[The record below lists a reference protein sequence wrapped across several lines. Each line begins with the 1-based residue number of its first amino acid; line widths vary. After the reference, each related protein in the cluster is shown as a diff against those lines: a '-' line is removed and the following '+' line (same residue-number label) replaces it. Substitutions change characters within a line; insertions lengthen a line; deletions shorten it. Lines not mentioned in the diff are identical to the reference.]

1 VLTNLRP
8 YSCTCL
14 PDSPDKTSLTRRQW
28 LVNSA
33 RLLLLRWRVIRGRAL
48 PVFAMGILRT
58 FDRWAAEL
66 ALGKPWT
73 PEASARLDRV
83 LSKQERDR

>member
-1 VLTNLRP
+1 M
-8 YSCTCL
+8 
-14 PDSPDKTSLTRRQW
+14 TRHEVF
-28 LVNSA
+28 VNVG

-48 PVFAMGILRT
+48 PVFALALLRT

-83 LSKQERDR
+83 LSEGERCE